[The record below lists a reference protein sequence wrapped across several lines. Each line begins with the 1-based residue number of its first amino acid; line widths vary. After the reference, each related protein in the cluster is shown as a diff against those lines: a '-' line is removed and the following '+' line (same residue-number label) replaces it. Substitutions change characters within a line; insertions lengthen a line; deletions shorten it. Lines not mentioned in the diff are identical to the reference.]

1 MGEKFLDKV
10 YTAKDADGTRKL
22 YDAWAESYEDEVGAE
37 GYATPRR
44 CAEALAAHMADLSAP
59 VLDFGCGTG
68 LSGVALRAAGFT
80 TIDGVDL
87 SSDMLA
93 QARAKGIY
101 RDLQQVEAG
110 APLPFAPGS
119 HAAVSAIGV
128 IGAGAAP
135 IGVFDTLIGALE
147 PGGRFVFS
155 FNDHTLEDPAFEA
168 KVSDWVDS
176 GGARLLFKEYG
187 DHLPGMGMKS
197 SIYVLEKT

>member
-10 YTAKDADGTRKL
+10 YTTKDADGTRKL

-87 SSDMLA
+87 SPDMLA

-101 RDLQQVEAG
+101 RDLKRVEAG
-110 APLPFAPGS
+110 AALPFAPGT

-155 FNDHTLEDPAFEA
+155 FNDHTLEDPAFEG
-168 KVSDWVDS
+168 KVSDWVDA

-187 DHLPGMGMKS
+187 DHLPGMGLKS
-197 SIYVLEKT
+197 NVYVLEKT